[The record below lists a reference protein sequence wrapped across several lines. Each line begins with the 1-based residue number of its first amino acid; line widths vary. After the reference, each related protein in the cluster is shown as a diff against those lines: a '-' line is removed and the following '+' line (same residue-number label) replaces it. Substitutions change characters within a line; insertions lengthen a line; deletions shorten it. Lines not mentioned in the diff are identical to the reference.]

1 MPIKKSNTTK
11 KQGKI
16 KYQKILSIPDIKSK
30 FNSIIDELNDEIKS
44 NGTMNLYIEDYHDLY
59 DLPRVYYVG
68 KYSAYTE
75 YALCELIIDGDNINL
90 RGISIEDDRDE
101 MFFWLHDLNVEQQLH
116 LLEHIYTLKQL
127 ETKSEN

>member
-1 MPIKKSNTTK
+1 MR
-11 KQGKI
+11 
-16 KYQKILSIPDIKSK
+16 YQEALDR
-30 FNSIIDELNDEIKS
+30 FNSLIDLFYDEIKS
-44 NGTMNLYIEDYHDLY
+44 FGTMNLYIEDYHDLY
-59 DLPRVYYVG
+59 DLPRTYHVG

-90 RGISIEDDRDE
+90 KGISIEDDRDD
-101 MFFWLHDLNVEQQLH
+101 MFFWLHDLNIEQQLH

>member
-1 MPIKKSNTTK
+1 M
-11 KQGKI
+11 
-16 KYQKILSIPDIKSK
+16 KYQDIMSK
-30 FNSIIDELNDEIKS
+30 FNSLIDELHDEIKS
-44 NGTMNLYIEDYHDLY
+44 SGTMNLYIEDYHDLY
-59 DLPRVYYVG
+59 DLPRTYYVG

-90 RGISIEDDRDE
+90 KGISIEDDIDD
-101 MFFWLHDLNVEQQLH
+101 MFFRLHDLNVEQQLH